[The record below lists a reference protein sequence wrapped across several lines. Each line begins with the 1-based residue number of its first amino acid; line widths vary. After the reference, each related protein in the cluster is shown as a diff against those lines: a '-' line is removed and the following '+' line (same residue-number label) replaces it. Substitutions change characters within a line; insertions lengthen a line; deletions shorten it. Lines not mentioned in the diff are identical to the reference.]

1 MAKNIIKR
9 LTDKDAWTMY
19 FAMRGKYDGL
29 PDDDYL
35 KKIFKA
41 VFHRELDLDNP
52 VTFSEKLQWLKLYDR
67 RPVYTEMVDKVAA
80 KDFVSEKIGAEYV
93 IPTLGVWDSPDE
105 VDFSVLT
112 EPFVIK
118 SARDSG
124 SAVICP
130 DVSAADRDEVIEKLK
145 KKSERDYYL
154 MWREWPYKDVPSR
167 IIAEKY
173 IVDKEDGELRDYK
186 FFTFGGVPK
195 YLYIAS
201 GRGKSGETVAD
212 FFDMDFNHVDLKID
226 HENAA
231 TPPHPPKNF
240 ELMKELA
247 AKLAEGTP
255 QLRVDFY
262 EVDGRVYFGE
272 MTFFHCAG
280 LYPFKT
286 PEWDKILGDMIVL
299 PQPGES

>member
-1 MAKNIIKR
+1 MANIIKR
-9 LTDKDAWTMY
+9 ILNKDAWTMY
-19 FAMRGKYDGL
+19 FAMRGKYDKL
-29 PDDDYL
+29 PDDEYL
-35 KKIFKA
+35 KKLYKAIFHK
-41 VFHRELDLDNP
+41 ELDLDDP
-52 VTFSEKLQWLKLYDR
+52 KTFSEKLQWLKLCDR
-67 RPVYTEMVDKVAA
+67 RPVYNRMVDKAEAKVFAA
-80 KDFVSEKIGAEYV
+80 ERIGEEYI
-93 IPTLGVWDSPDE
+93 IPTYGVWNSPDE

-112 EPFVIK
+112 EPYVIK
-118 SARDSG
+118 STKDSG

-130 DVSAADRDEVIEKLK
+130 DVTKADPSEVLSKLTA
-145 KKSERDYYL
+145 KSERDYYL
-154 MWREWPYKDVPSR
+154 IWREWPYKDVPSR

-173 IVDKEDGELRDYK
+173 MVDSSDGELRDYK
-186 FFTFGGVPK
+186 FFTFGGEPK

-201 GRGKSGETVAD
+201 GRGRTGETVAD

-240 ELMKELA
+240 ELMKTLA
-247 AKLAEGTP
+247 AKLAAGTP
-255 QLRVDFY
+255 ELRVDFY

-286 PEWDKILGDMIVL
+286 PEWDRKLGDLITL
-299 PQPGES
+299 PEKTV

>member
-1 MAKNIIKR
+1 MANIIKR
-9 LTDKDAWTMY
+9 ILNKDAWTMY
-19 FAMRGKYDGL
+19 FAMRGKYDKL
-29 PDDDYL
+29 PDDEYL
-35 KKIFKA
+35 KKIYKA
-41 VFHRELDLDNP
+41 IFHKELDLDDP
-52 VTFSEKLQWLKLYDR
+52 KTFSEKLQWLKLYDR
-67 RPVYTEMVDKVAA
+67 RPVYNRMVDKAEAKVFAA
-80 KDFVSEKIGAEYV
+80 ERIGEEYI
-93 IPTLGVWDSPDE
+93 IPTLGVWNSPDE

-112 EPFVIK
+112 EPYVIK
-118 SARDSG
+118 STKDSG

-130 DVSAADRDEVIEKLK
+130 DVTKIDPAEVISKLK
-145 KKSERDYYL
+145 SKSERDYYL
-154 MWREWPYKDVPSR
+154 IWREWPYKDVPSR

-173 IVDKEDGELRDYK
+173 MVDSSDGELRDYK
-186 FFTFGGVPK
+186 FFTFGGEPK

-201 GRGKSGETVAD
+201 GRGRTGETVAD

-240 ELMKELA
+240 ELMKTLA
-247 AKLAEGTP
+247 AKLAAGTP
-255 QLRVDFY
+255 ELRVDFY

-286 PEWDKILGDMIVL
+286 PEWDRKLGDLITL
-299 PQPGES
+299 PEKTV